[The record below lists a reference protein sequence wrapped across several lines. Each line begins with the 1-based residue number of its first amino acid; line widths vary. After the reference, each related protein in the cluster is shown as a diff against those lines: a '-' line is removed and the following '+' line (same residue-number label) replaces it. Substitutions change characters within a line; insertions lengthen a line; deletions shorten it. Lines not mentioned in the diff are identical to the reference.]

1 MPKQQLKQRKDGR
14 YACKYKGIK
23 FYGDTPKEAM
33 QKRDVYKLE
42 EAQGIKKKKAGQTF
56 GEYAL
61 QWLDIYHGKS
71 KVRTYNEYAV
81 RIERMCK
88 EIGGI
93 KLREL
98 TQSDIKRAYNII
110 EDMSDSYIKKYAM
123 TLRNICACAYA
134 DGACARDP
142 AQGLAAPKGES
153 GTHRALTSEEI
164 RLVMET
170 APQHRFGAMAMT
182 MLFSGLRRGEA
193 LALDIDKDVDFIN
206 RVIHVRGAIAFEGN
220 APVLTRGKTY
230 SALRDVPLLPPLRSF
245 LIARH
250 GLLLSGATTK
260 YATETIC
267 TGQFDSFI
275 HLMEHRINGTQKRWY
290 GRTKEHQEI
299 IAAGGT
305 LPAWQD
311 VTIRMHD
318 FRHTYCVMLFDAG
331 VDMKTAQ
338 KWMGHADA
346 TMIMRIYD
354 HLSKIRTDRST
365 DAMVQLVEKL
375 VENDDRGSK
384 WGSNENIVPLKAL
397 K

>member
-33 QKRDVYKLE
+33 QKRDAYKLE

-61 QWLDIYHGKS
+61 EWLDIYHGKS
-71 KVRTYNEYAV
+71 KARTYNEYAV

-93 KLREL
+93 KLKEL
-98 TQSDIKRAYNII
+98 TQSDIKRAYNAI

-142 AQGLAAPKGES
+142 AQELAAPKGES
-153 GTHRALTSEEI
+153 GTHRALTPDEI
-164 RLVMET
+164 HLVMEA
-170 APQHRFGAMAMT
+170 APHHRFGAMAMT

-193 LALDIDKDVDFIN
+193 LALDIDKDVDFVN
-206 RVIHVRGAIAFEGN
+206 RVIHVRGAISFEGN
-220 APVLTRGKTY
+220 NPVLTQGKTY
-230 SALRDVPLLPPLRSF
+230 NAIRDVPLLPPLRSF
-245 LIARH
+245 LVSRH

-267 TGQFDSFI
+267 TGQFTGFI
-275 HLMEHRINGTQKRWY
+275 HLMERQINGVQKYWY
-290 GRTKEHQEI
+290 GRTREHREI
-299 IAAGGT
+299 VAAGGE
-305 LPAWQD
+305 LPPWQD

-354 HLSKIRTDRST
+354 HLSKIRTAKST
-365 DAMVQLVEKL
+365 DAMTQLVENL
-375 VENDDRGSK
+375 VKNDEWGSKRGST
-384 WGSNENIVPLKAL
+384 GNIVPLEAL
-397 K
+397 I

>member
-1 MPKQQLKQRKDGR
+1 MPKQQLKQRADGR
-14 YACKYKGIK
+14 FACKYKGIY
-23 FYGDTPKEAM
+23 FYGETAKEAM
-33 QKRDVYKLE
+33 QKRDTYKLE
-42 EAQGIKKKKAGQTF
+42 AAQGIKKKKARQTF

-61 QWLDIYHGKS
+61 EWLPVYRQNCGK
-71 KVRTYNEYAV
+71 KTYNDYATK
-81 RIERMCK
+81 IEKMCSV
-88 EIGGI
+88 IGDI
-93 KLREL
+93 KLKDL
-98 TQSDIKRAYNII
+98 TQSDIKRAYNSIS
-110 EDMSDSYIKKYAM
+110 EYSASYIEKYTM
-123 TLRNICACAYA
+123 TLRKICACAFA

-142 AQGLAAPKGES
+142 AQGLAAPKGKS

-170 APQHRFGAMAMT
+170 APYHRFGAMAMT

-193 LALDIDKDVDFIN
+193 LALDIDKNVDFVN
-206 RVIHVRGAIAFEGN
+206 RVIHVRGAISFEGN
-220 APVLTRGKTY
+220 NPVLTQGKTY
-230 SALRDVPLLPPLRSF
+230 NAIRDVPLLPPLRSF
-245 LIARH
+245 LITRH
-250 GLLLSGATTK
+250 GLLLPGAATK

-275 HLMEHRINGTQKRWY
+275 HLMERKINGTQKRWY
-290 GRTKEHQEI
+290 GRTKEHQKI
-299 IAAGGT
+299 VAAGGE
-305 LPAWQD
+305 LPPWQD

-318 FRHTYCVMLFDAG
+318 FRHTYCVMLFDAA

-346 TMIMRIYD
+346 TMIMSIYD

-375 VENDDRGSK
+375 VENDGRVSK
-384 WGSNENIVPLKAL
+384 WVSSENIVPLKAL

>member
-14 YACKYKGIK
+14 YACKYKGIF
-23 FYGDTPKEAM
+23 FYGETAREAM
-33 QKRDVYKLE
+33 QKRDAYKLE

-61 QWLDIYHGKS
+61 EWLDIYHGKS
-71 KVRTYNEYAV
+71 KARTYNEYAV
-81 RIERMCK
+81 RIERMCR

-93 KLREL
+93 KLKEL

-206 RVIHVRGAIAFEGN
+206 RIIHVRGAIAFEGN

-245 LIARH
+245 LITRH

-275 HLMEHRINGTQKRWY
+275 HLMERRINGTQKRWY

-299 IAAGGT
+299 VAAGGT

-375 VENDDRGSK
+375 VENDGRVSK
-384 WGSNENIVPLKAL
+384 WVSNGNTVPLKAL
-397 K
+397 Q

>member
-1 MPKQQLKQRKDGR
+1 MPKQQLKQRSDGR
-14 YACKYKGIK
+14 FACKYKGIF
-23 FYGDTPKEAM
+23 FYGETAREAM
-33 QKRDVYKLE
+33 QKRDAYKLE

-61 QWLDIYHGKS
+61 EWLDIYHGKS
-71 KVRTYNEYAV
+71 KARTYNEYAV

-88 EIGGI
+88 EIGSI
-93 KLREL
+93 KLKEL

-245 LIARH
+245 LITRH

-275 HLMEHRINGTQKRWY
+275 HSIERKINGTQKRWY

-299 IAAGGT
+299 VAAGGT

-375 VENDDRGSK
+375 VENDGRVSK
-384 WGSNENIVPLKAL
+384 WVSNGNVVPLKAL
-397 K
+397 

>member
-1 MPKQQLKQRKDGR
+1 MPKQQLKQRADGR
-14 YACKYKGIK
+14 FACKYKGIF
-23 FYGDTPKEAM
+23 FYGETAREAM
-33 QKRDVYKLE
+33 QKRDAYKLE

-61 QWLDIYHGKS
+61 EWLDIYHGKS
-71 KVRTYNEYAV
+71 KARTYNEYAV

-93 KLREL
+93 KLKEL

-110 EDMSDSYIKKYAM
+110 EGMSDSYIKKYAM

-245 LIARH
+245 LITRH

-275 HLMEHRINGTQKRWY
+275 HLMERRINGTQKRWY

-354 HLSKIRTDRST
+354 HLSKVRTDRST
-365 DAMVQLVEKL
+365 DAMVQLVENL
-375 VENDDRGSK
+375 VENDGRVSK
-384 WGSNENIVPLKAL
+384 WVSNGNVVPLKAL
-397 K
+397 

>member
-1 MPKQQLKQRKDGR
+1 MPRQQLKQRSDGR
-14 YACKYKGIK
+14 YACKYKGIF
-23 FYGDTPKEAM
+23 FYGETAREAM

-61 QWLDIYHGKS
+61 EWLDIYHRKS
-71 KVRTYNEYAV
+71 KARTYNEYAV

-93 KLREL
+93 KLKEL
-98 TQSDIKRAYNII
+98 TQSDIKRAYNIV

-153 GTHRALTSEEI
+153 GTHRALTSEEV

-220 APVLTRGKTY
+220 APVLTQGKTY

-245 LIARH
+245 LITRH

-275 HLMEHRINGTQKRWY
+275 HSIERKINGTQKRWY

-299 IAAGGT
+299 VAAGGT

-365 DAMVQLVEKL
+365 DAMVKLVEKL
-375 VENDDRGSK
+375 VENDDRVSK
-384 WGSNENIVPLKAL
+384 RVSSGNTVSLKAL

>member
-1 MPKQQLKQRKDGR
+1 MPRQQLKQRSDGR
-14 YACKYKGIK
+14 YACKYKGIF
-23 FYGDTPKEAM
+23 FYGETAREAM

-61 QWLDIYHGKS
+61 EWLDIYHRKS
-71 KVRTYNEYAV
+71 KARTYNEYAV

-93 KLREL
+93 KLKEL
-98 TQSDIKRAYNII
+98 TQSDIKRAYNIV

-153 GTHRALTSEEI
+153 GTHRALTSEEV

-220 APVLTRGKTY
+220 TPVLTRGKTY

-245 LIARH
+245 LITRH
-250 GLLLSGATTK
+250 GLLLSGATKK

-275 HLMEHRINGTQKRWY
+275 HLMERKINGSQKRWY
-290 GRTKEHQEI
+290 GRTKEHRES
-299 IAAGGT
+299 IAAGRT
-305 LPAWQD
+305 LPPWKD

-365 DAMVQLVEKL
+365 DAMVKLVEKL
-375 VENDDRGSK
+375 VENDDRVSK
-384 WGSNENIVPLKAL
+384 RVSSGNTVSLKAL

>member
-33 QKRDVYKLE
+33 QKRDAYKLE

-61 QWLDIYHGKS
+61 EWLDIYHGKS

-81 RIERMCK
+81 RIERMCR

-93 KLREL
+93 KLKEL

-142 AQGLAAPKGES
+142 AQGLAAPKGEN

-245 LIARH
+245 LITRH

-275 HLMEHRINGTQKRWY
+275 HLMERRINGTQKRWY

-305 LPAWQD
+305 LQAWQD

-365 DAMVQLVEKL
+365 DAMMQLVEKL
-375 VENDDRGSK
+375 VENDNRGSK
-384 WGSNENIVPLKAL
+384 WGSSGNVVTLKAL

>member
-1 MPKQQLKQRKDGR
+1 MPKQQLKQRADGR
-14 YACKYKGIK
+14 FACKYKGIF
-23 FYGDTPKEAM
+23 FYGETAREAM
-33 QKRDVYKLE
+33 QKRDAYKLE

-61 QWLDIYHGKS
+61 EWLDIYHGKS
-71 KVRTYNEYAV
+71 KARTYNEYAV

-88 EIGGI
+88 EIGSI
-93 KLREL
+93 KLKEL

-142 AQGLAAPKGES
+142 AQGLSVPKGES

-245 LIARH
+245 LITRH

-275 HLMEHRINGTQKRWY
+275 HLMERRINGTQKRWY

-354 HLSKIRTDRST
+354 HLSKVRTDRST
-365 DAMVQLVEKL
+365 DAMVQLVENL
-375 VENDDRGSK
+375 VENDGRVSK
-384 WGSNENIVPLKAL
+384 WVSNGNVVPLKAL
-397 K
+397 